1 MGAVKWLKFNAVGLG
16 GAALQVA
23 LLWTLERAGVT
34 YLLATAIAVE
44 AALLHNFWWHVRW
57 TWRDRSP
64 SLLRFHLANGAVS
77 MTSNL
82 VWMRVFTGWLGM
94 PVTEANVLAIGITS
108 LLNFAL
114 SDRWVFAS
122 RWRSRPW

>member
-1 MGAVKWLKFNAVGLG
+1 
-16 GAALQVA
+16 
-23 LLWTLERAGVT
+23 
-34 YLLATAIAVE
+34 
-44 AALLHNFWWHVRW
+44 
-57 TWRDRSP
+57 
-64 SLLRFHLANGAVS
+64 